1 MQITNQKYFQ
11 KSTGLALS
19 FSIFR
24 LRKFMTNLIAAI
36 GQQHLLKLVLK
47 LRFDIKGWINLVDLY
62 VIYCPSLRSS

>member
-47 LRFDIKGWINLVDLY
+47 LRFDIKG
-62 VIYCPSLRSS
+62 